1 MHRPFWLTKLFVRTG
16 FARWL
21 PSVRKQMGGGIGYLR
36 YCSDR
41 GLAIPLEEL
50 IALSD
55 YWSTSEADSIDLAKI
70 GPRLDAPS
78 PARIASP
85 RGYPQPG
92 GGMELRSA
100 IADHLCNGGLTVDA
114 ADEVLVTPGAISA
127 WSTALDTFVNP
138 GDRVVAFEPCS
149 PLFNIGLKHR
159 RARVHWIATATDNG
173 FVRFD
178 VNRLRRALSGAKMIV
193 LSHPVNPTGGVF
205 AAEELDQIAWWAN
218 RRNVLIYCDESFAAF
233 RFEGEHVSLGS
244 LESARRR
251 TLTAGSLSFG
261 WGQAA
266 LRIGWLAGYRHLLG
280 PCAVMCALNN
290 PFIPSANQQS
300 ALMALRQ
307 SPTSQSAMRDS
318 VAEKRLF
325 IHERLRDLG
334 FDPNWPAGGLFAWFS
349 VKPFKMQGREFAD
362 RLFAEKRVLV
372 SPGELFGPS
381 AADYVRLSLAADD
394 GRLREGL
401 TRLAEFVEKLRAPS
415 SGESASAPP
424 VPQEAPTI
432 ASRTA

>member
-1 MHRPFWLTKLFVRTG
+1 MHRPFWLTKLLVRTG
-16 FARWL
+16 LARWL
-21 PSVRKQMGGGIGYLR
+21 PSIRKQLGGGIGYLR

-41 GLAIPLEEL
+41 SLAMPLDEL
-50 IALSD
+50 RALSD
-55 YWSTSEADSIDLAKI
+55 HWSTCEADTIDLANI

-92 GGMELRSA
+92 GAMELRSA
-100 IADHLCNGGLTVDA
+100 IADHLCNSALTVDA
-114 ADEVLVTPGAISA
+114 TDAVLVTPGAISA
-127 WSTALDTFVNP
+127 WTTALDTFVNP
-138 GDRVVAFEPCS
+138 GDRVVALEPCS

-159 RARVHWIATATDNG
+159 RARIRWITTSTDNG

-178 VNRLRRALSGAKMIV
+178 VNQLRRALTGAKLIV
-193 LSHPVNPTGGVF
+193 LSNPVNPTGGVL

-244 LESARRR
+244 LEPAHRRA
-251 TLTAGSLSFG
+251 LTAGSLSFG

-266 LRIGWLAGYRHLLG
+266 LRIGWLAGDRHLLA
-280 PCAVMCALNN
+280 PCAVMSALGN
-290 PFIPSANQQS
+290 PFIPSASQQS

-307 SPTSQSAMRDS
+307 SPAALSAIRDS
-318 VAEKRLF
+318 IAEKRLF

-334 FDPNWPAGGLFAWFS
+334 FEPHWPAGGLFAWFS
-349 VKPFKMQGREFAD
+349 VKPLGMQGREFAD
-362 RLFAEKRVLV
+362 RLFADQRVLV

-381 AADYVRLSLAADD
+381 AADFVRLSLAADD

-401 TRLAEFVEKLRAPS
+401 TRLTEFIERLRAPR
-415 SGESASAPP
+415 SGEATSALP
-424 VPQEAPTI
+424 VPQEARTI
-432 ASRTA
+432 ASRIA